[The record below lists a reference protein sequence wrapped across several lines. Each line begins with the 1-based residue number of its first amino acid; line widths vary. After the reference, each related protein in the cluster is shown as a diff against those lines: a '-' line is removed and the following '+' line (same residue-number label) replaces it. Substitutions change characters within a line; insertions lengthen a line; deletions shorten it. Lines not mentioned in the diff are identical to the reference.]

1 MSYAVP
7 ADSGVK
13 RRPTVVT
20 IAAYLL
26 FLVAILL
33 IIGAILPL
41 PSLSKVVDATREAYA
56 GSTQPTP
63 DQVATIT
70 RASVI
75 VVAVLSVLLGVLF
88 VILGMLDLRGSR
100 AGRIVTWVFAGLGTL
115 CTVCGLGGAGIS
127 GRFSTGTTS
136 NGLDMKTINDKINA
150 AKPSWLTPVSVTL
163 EAIALISLILV
174 IILLALPAAHPYF
187 RKDQGVL
194 TTDPGFPNMAY
205 PQVPGATPYPPVPP
219 APNAPPAPPAPP
231 AADAPDAPPSDTPP
245 PGDRPSA

>member
-1 MSYAVP
+1 MSFAVP

-20 IAAYLL
+20 VAAYLL

-41 PSLSKVVDATREAYA
+41 PSLSKVVDATRAAYA
-56 GSTQPTP
+56 GSTNPTP

-70 RASVI
+70 RVSVI
-75 VVAVLSVLLGVLF
+75 VVAILSVLLGVLF
-88 VILGMLDLRGSR
+88 VVLGMLNLRGSR
-100 AGRIVTWVFAGLGTL
+100 AGRIVTWVFAGLGVL
-115 CTVCGLGGAGIS
+115 CTVCGLGGAGAS
-127 GRFSTGTTS
+127 SRFSTTTTS

-150 AKPSWLTPVSVTL
+150 ARPSWLAPVSITL
-163 EAIALISLILV
+163 EAIALIALILV

-194 TTDPGFPNMAY
+194 LNEPNFPDLGY
-205 PQVPGATPYPPVPP
+205 PQVPGATPYPQVPP
-219 APNAPPAPPAPP
+219 APNAPP
-231 AADAPDAPPSDTPP
+231 APPSDTPP

>member
-1 MSYAVP
+1 MAVSYAVP

-20 IAAYLL
+20 LAGFLL

-56 GSTQPTP
+56 GSTNPTP
-63 DQVATIT
+63 DQVASIT

-88 VILGMLDLRGSR
+88 VILGLLVLRGSR

-115 CTVCGLGGAGIS
+115 CTVCGLGGAGLS

-150 AKPSWLTPVSVTL
+150 ARPSWLTPTTIAL
-163 EAIALISLILV
+163 EAIALISLILL
-174 IILLALPAAHPYF
+174 IILLALPAANAYF
-187 RKDQGVL
+187 RKDQAVL
-194 TTDPGFPNMAY
+194 VNDPGFPSLGY
-205 PQVPGATPYPPVPP
+205 PQVPGATPYPP
-219 APNAPPAPPAPP
+219 APNAPPAPPAPGG
-231 AADAPDAPPSDTPP
+231 PPSDTP